1 MAMILRNFV
10 LLSSFDLQIKVVLNT
25 SRLID
30 AKNVISVCH

>member
-10 LLSSFDLQIKVVLNT
+10 LLSSFDLRIKVVLNT

-30 AKNVISVCH
+30 AKNVIFVCH